1 MNKEFSIAN
10 GKAEYAEKYQL
21 FDAMVD
27 PVRGLVRGGDTHPSL
42 LVLAGSRGTRLS
54 ISKIMSRKF

>member
-27 PVRGLVRGGDTHPSL
+27 PVRGLVRGGDTHPPYL
-42 LVLAGSRGTRLS
+42 YWRDQGEPVCLYL
-54 ISKIMSRKF
+54 K